1 MTLNASTN
9 APTHLECDGSLH
21 HCHEATQTDLGLNDC
36 VIYFCVEFWVQAVL
50 CAMSAGA
57 GGQPRHVSTD
67 EFHGR
72 PRHVTTDEIPSDVC
86 HEACRVTIIV
96 YAPAVYCVHPPLR
109 DYVWVKAGWCR
120 PRHVAT
126 DEIPPKHRVW

>member
-1 MTLNASTN
+1 
-9 APTHLECDGSLH
+9 
-21 HCHEATQTDLGLNDC
+21 
-36 VIYFCVEFWVQAVL
+36 
-50 CAMSAGA
+50 MSAGA

-67 EFHGR
+67 EIHGR

-126 DEIPPKHRVW
+126 DEIPPKRRVW